1 MRGHSQTGRVAATTE
16 ERGPAVKR
24 DWARLIAV
32 IGALIVVQ
40 SVLWECVRMKPTNNY
55 FIEPWSYRGFESV
68 HGVVVAVIGIAL
80 LATVLVVAGN
90 FNTTSQNSI
99 ILVGAMVVVGW
110 LIALVFTGGED
121 VTVDGSSIVGFLLSA
136 GIAMTIQ
143 HSVRRMVESGRMS
156 GGERLLKLLSG
167 ATGSLILVIT
177 IFVVSFVL
185 GLILGDETTIP
196 AHLAVLIVLLVM
208 GVLMSVMKTA
218 SMSANRM
225 LLAMAVVA
233 GSAIGFS
240 GAAMRS
246 TLTRFQ
252 LETEPFIPGEYRDTQ
267 VTWGYFLANIGVALV
282 FIGAVMLW
290 ARRRD
295 IVAAQQRAAKQRE
308 AAEESARELAAA
320 VG

>member
-1 MRGHSQTGRVAATTE
+1 M
-16 ERGPAVKR
+16 KR

-252 LETEPFIPGEYRDTQ
+252 LETDPFIPGEYRDTQ

-295 IVAAQQRAAKQRE
+295 IVSAQQRAAKQRE